1 MSLPLSNPDPIE
13 YITGVLRFRG
23 TPHFHGKNGGYLV
36 YLHEEDRLLYAQ
48 KLLSL
53 HPDPI
58 PRYVI
63 YRELLGYDKDHPDCL
78 AAYEAMLVCP
88 QVERIT
94 AAQNEWGFWEPF
106 HGTTE
111 GMIRRLLSCGF
122 DVTHPT
128 LAGVQDYLI
137 GLLEGRM
144 KTGQYERQDHPL
156 WYSEMFEPLIAAAM
170 LSLLSPNHA
179 LVQKHRGVWAVFA
192 EEIFA
197 GGFYEEEHDR
207 AVKAKHFGFKVQRP
221 IPPFSYYCLLLT
233 APVGGV
239 SVLSEKTDR
248 ALVRYCMT
256 EMQQLYYVYNE
267 PPGIPVPIDTHR
279 RDSRDFW
286 HWIRALS
293 IIAPY
298 KGFDDYAG
306 NIGDYI
312 LSQRNADGLWR
323 FPQKFDFALS
333 DRYAGKCK
341 CVDSSLFVLRF
352 LCGRRGF

>member
-1 MSLPLSNPDPIE
+1 M
-13 YITGVLRFRG
+13 
-23 TPHFHGKNGGYLV
+23 
-36 YLHEEDRLLYAQ
+36 YLHENDRIFYAQ
-48 KLLSL
+48 KLLSM

-63 YRELLGYDKDHPDCL
+63 YRDLLGYDRDHPDCRTAYAGVL
-78 AAYEAMLVCP
+78 ACP

-94 AAQNEWGFWEPF
+94 AAQNELGFWEPF

-111 GMIRRLLSCGF
+111 GMIRRLLSFGL

-137 GLLEGRM
+137 GLLEGRRT
-144 KTGQYERQDHPL
+144 TGQYERQDHPL

-170 LSLLSPNHA
+170 LSLLSPDHP
-179 LVQKHRGVWAVFA
+179 LVQKHRAVWASFA

-197 GGFYEEEHDR
+197 GGYYEEEQDR
-207 AVKAKHFGFKVQRP
+207 AVKAKHFGFTVQRP
-221 IPPFSYYCLLLT
+221 IPPFGYYCLLLT
-233 APVGGV
+233 APVGGI

-256 EMQQLYYVYNE
+256 ELQSLYYVYNE
-267 PPGIPVPIDTHR
+267 PPGIPIPIDTHR

-298 KGFDDYAG
+298 KGFDEYAAR
-306 NIGDYI
+306 IGDYL
-312 LSQRNADGLWR
+312 LSQRGEDGLWT
-323 FPQKFDFALS
+323 FPRKFDFSLS
-333 DRYAGKCK
+333 DRYAGTSKT
-341 CVDSSLFVLRF
+341 VDSSLFVLRL
-352 LCGRRGF
+352 LCRQRGY